1 MKKKKPKVK
10 DMTKTQK
17 AHAAISDR
25 KPNDFGRSGNDADR
39 ELEALRGMDKEH
51 RGNQKKKK

>member
-1 MKKKKPKVK
+1 MKKKMKNLSKTKKVS
-10 DMTKTQK
+10 
-17 AHAAISDR
+17 AAISSR
-25 KPNDFGRSGNDADR
+25 KPNNFGRSGNDADR